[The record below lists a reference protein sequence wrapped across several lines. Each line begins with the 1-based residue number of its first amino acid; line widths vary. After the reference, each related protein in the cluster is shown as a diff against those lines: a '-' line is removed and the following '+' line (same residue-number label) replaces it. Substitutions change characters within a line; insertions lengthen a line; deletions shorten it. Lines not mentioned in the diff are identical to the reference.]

1 MDDLILLISESYKK
15 DAIGNVTVT
24 ETATSVWAHLQSVT
38 RAEWADAGQN
48 GLQPQLVAVTPI
60 VNYNGEQIVQIGS
73 GENARRY
80 AVYRTYLDPDNDSI
94 EAIDSGRY
102 LLRAEL
108 SCNNDRNLINF
119 EIRFSEAIVERK

>member
-60 VNYNGEQIVQIGS
+60 VNYSGEQIVQIGS
-73 GENARRY
+73 GEMRVGMPCTAP
-80 AVYRTYLDPDNDSI
+80 T
-94 EAIDSGRY
+94 
-102 LLRAEL
+102 
-108 SCNNDRNLINF
+108 
-119 EIRFSEAIVERK
+119 

>member
-1 MDDLILLISESYKK
+1 MDDLILLISESYRK
-15 DAIGNVTVT
+15 DAIGNVKVT
-24 ETATSVWAHLQSVT
+24 ETATSVWANLQSVT

-94 EAIDSGRY
+94 ELY
-102 LLRAEL
+102 L
-108 SCNNDRNLINF
+108 
-119 EIRFSEAIVERK
+119 ERKAGVSRGAENPVTGA

>member
-1 MDDLILLISESYKK
+1 MDDLILLISESYRK

-60 VNYNGEQIVQIGS
+60 VNDI
-73 GENARRY
+73 A
-80 AVYRTYLDPDNDSI
+80 YLRLKNT
-94 EAIDSGRY
+94 AILATPSHRHTD
-102 LLRAEL
+102 A
-108 SCNNDRNLINF
+108 C
-119 EIRFSEAIVERK
+119 